1 MQPRAVILVEGIT
14 DRAVVE
20 ALAMRRGRDLA
31 AERVE
36 VVAMGGAHAIG
47 RFLDRYGPH
56 GLDIQLAGL
65 CDVGEVDVFR
75 RALERAGLGSDLERA
90 GFYACDADLEDE
102 LVRAVGAAR
111 VEEVLETHGDIRPF
125 RTKQKQLE
133 WRERPVEE
141 QLRSFFRYSGRT
153 RPYASA
159 LVDALDDDRVPRP
172 LARVLE
178 TCSAA

>member
-1 MQPRAVILVEGIT
+1 MRPRAVILVEGVT

-20 ALAMRRGRDLA
+20 ALAVRGGRDLS

-36 VVAMGGAHAIG
+36 VVAMGGANAIG
-47 RFLDRYGPH
+47 RFLDHYGPR
-56 GLDIQLAGL
+56 GLDVRLAGL
-65 CDVGEVDVFR
+65 CDVGEAEVFR

-111 VEEVLETHGDIRPF
+111 VEEILKAHGDIRPF
-125 RTKQKQLE
+125 RTKQKQIE
-133 WRERPVEE
+133 WRGRAVEA

-153 RPYASA
+153 GRYASA
-159 LVDALDDDRVPRP
+159 LVEALGDDRVPRP
-172 LARVLE
+172 LAGVLE
-178 TCSAA
+178 AV

>member
-1 MQPRAVILVEGIT
+1 VQPRAVILVEGIT
-14 DRAVVE
+14 DRAVLE
-20 ALAMRRGRDLA
+20 ALAVRLGRDLA

-36 VVAMGGAHAIG
+36 VIAMGGAHAIG
-47 RFLDRYGPH
+47 RFLDRYGPR
-56 GLDIQLAGL
+56 GLDVRLAGL
-65 CDVGEVDVFR
+65 YDVGEADVFR
-75 RALERAGLGSDLERA
+75 RALGRAGLGSDLEGV

-111 VEEVLETHGDIRPF
+111 IEELLEAHGDIRPF

-133 WRERPVEE
+133 WRDRTVEA

-159 LVDALDDDRVPRP
+159 LVEALDDDRVPRP
-172 LARVLE
+172 LARVLD
-178 TCSAA
+178 AVQRR